1 MRPSTK
7 RSGKGK
13 PGGAAARVRRRQGGP
28 GRRQGGRA
36 QPRPGPLTPSRGHT
50 PVRPGAGGWGVS
62 RSRSGPWRAPVS
74 APPPSRLAG
83 VGSGGRTH
91 RARVSARPT
100 AALVQRSLGLAPLQP
115 AWPQAA
121 GGSPRPVPALTFRHD
136 LLGRRGWG
144 LQRTQRGYTEAHWEG
159 LCGGAQHATTVV
171 IPWPKAFPPGG
182 CSTEHLLF
190 PLHQGTY
197 WSCHPNLP
205 N

>member
-1 MRPSTK
+1 MRLSTK

-83 VGSGGRTH
+83 VGSGGRIH

-115 AWPQAA
+115 ARPQAA
-121 GGSPRPVPALTFRHD
+121 GGSPWPAPHSPSGMIFL
-136 LLGRRGWG
+136 
-144 LQRTQRGYTEAHWEG
+144 
-159 LCGGAQHATTVV
+159 GGAD
-171 IPWPKAFPPGG
+171 GG
-182 CSTEHLLF
+182 CSGPSVDTRKPTGRVSAEVPSMP
-190 PLHQGTY
+190 PL
-197 WSCHPNLP
+197 W
-205 N
+205 

>member
-13 PGGAAARVRRRQGGP
+13 PGGAAARVRRRRQGGP

-36 QPRPGPLTPSRGHT
+36 QPRPGPLTPSRGRT

-115 AWPQAA
+115 ARPQGAA
-121 GGSPRPVPALTFRHD
+121 GRAPAASPALTFRHD
-136 LLGRRGWG
+136 LLGRGGWG
-144 LQRTQRGYTEAHWEG
+144 LQRAQRGHTEAHREG
-159 LCGGAQHATTVV
+159 LCRGAQHATTVV
-171 IPWPKAFPPGG
+171 IPGPEAFPPGG

-190 PLHQGTY
+190 PLHQGVC
-197 WSCHPNLP
+197 WSCRPRP
-205 N
+205 